1 MPWPA
6 CTCTQVTA
14 DCQKILNLKRCLQF
28 KAPFNR
34 PNLFY
39 EVRAKPDSN
48 DECVAGIVDMLTSEF
63 RDCTGIIYSLTIKDV
78 ETLAEKLNA
87 SGLRVAPYHG
97 NLGKVGVPFFYVNS
111 LAPCVAKYSPFSGRG
126 GARAVSTVYHDS

>member
-1 MPWPA
+1 MQIFGTLIDICPA

-63 RDCTGIIYSLTIKDV
+63 RNCTGIIYSLTIKDV

-97 NLGKVGVPFFYVNS
+97 NLGKVFPF
-111 LAPCVAKYSPFSGRG
+111 LCKGR
-126 GARAVSTVYHDS
+126 YF